1 MFVMGLFILQD
12 GIHMKFYSHRSRF
25 IWEGAGVKR
34 KYHLLNWP
42 AVCKPKECGGLGI
55 INSKKMNVALMLKWI
70 WRLYHEEDAIWARLL
85 RAKYPS
91 ATDIFAGNSSG
102 GLTFWRS
109 LHKIKHF
116 FKLGTAHVVVD
127 GRRTFFWLD
136 LWVGSQS
143 LKDSFPSLF
152 TICEDPMISFAQPVR
167 RLVQSAFA
175 DL

>member
-1 MFVMGLFILQD
+1 
-12 GIHMKFYSHRSRF
+12 
-25 IWEGAGVKR
+25 
-34 KYHLLNWP
+34 
-42 AVCKPKECGGLGI
+42 
-55 INSKKMNVALMLKWI
+55 
-70 WRLYHEEDAIWARLL
+70 
-85 RAKYPS
+85 
-91 ATDIFAGNSSG
+91 
-102 GLTFWRS
+102 LTFWRS